1 MARKTKVL
9 SNLFIIS
16 NIHSRAK
23 FTNIKQG
30 KVHSCAKFTKHK
42 TRQGKFK
49 IELKRTDKT
58 KKGEEEEQANKT
70 KKKQSP
76 PLPCRKKKN
85 KKEKQQPLP
94 LPCRFR
100 LCHGLNRP
108 FRPIRPELAQ
118 FSANRAESEQ
128 RRRKSAKKKKDTWPD
143 AVGRAGSGAARASPC
158 PATSDAGTAPLE
170 PRPCFPDSTM
180 KVKEASTIFRAL

>member
-1 MARKTKVL
+1 MARKNKVL

-30 KVHSCAKFTKHK
+30 KVHSRAKFTKHK

-58 KKGEEEEQANKT
+58 KKGEEEERADKT
-70 KKKQSP
+70 KKKQPP

-85 KKEKQQPLP
+85 KKEKQQPPP
-94 LPCRFR
+94 LPCWFR

-108 FRPIRPELAQ
+108 FRPIRPESAR
-118 FSANRAESEQ
+118 FSANRAESKQ
-128 RRRKSAKKKKDTWPD
+128 RRRKSAKKKEDTWLD
-143 AVGRAGSGAARASPC
+143 AVGRTDSGVARASPRR
-158 PATSDAGTAPLE
+158 TQVRLLWS
-170 PRPCFPDSTM
+170 R
-180 KVKEASTIFRAL
+180 VRAFQRITYIIPW

>member
-1 MARKTKVL
+1 MARKNKVL

-30 KVHSCAKFTKHK
+30 KVHSRAKFTKHK

-58 KKGEEEEQANKT
+58 KKGEEEEGADKT
-70 KKKQSP
+70 KKKQP
-76 PLPCRKKKN
+76 P
-85 KKEKQQPLP
+85 P

-108 FRPIRPELAQ
+108 FRPIRPESAR
-118 FSANRAESEQ
+118 FSVNRAESEQ
-128 RRRKSAKKKKDTWPD
+128 RRREWAKKKKKTRGRTRGQRRRSRV
-143 AVGRAGSGAARASPC
+143 AVSSRVGRGYSSSGAASVLSCQIMTFFGSSLP
-158 PATSDAGTAPLE
+158 SISIWWGG
-170 PRPCFPDSTM
+170 
-180 KVKEASTIFRAL
+180 I